1 MYKNSQDEYLF
12 RFEELVVIVFD
23 FFDGKAF
30 LELNTSPTSQQLEQ
44 VIIQAFMINK
54 TDLRPVFYYDMWAV
68 PNVAALFTKLR
79 PLLDEDDIRLIDKV
93 IARFSKI
100 NLDELP
106 HCLVHGDLTKGNVML
121 DKNGNIS
128 IIDFSVTNWAPRI
141 IELILIISN
150 LMFDE
155 NDNRTLQQK
164 VDIVAG
170 IYQKYNTLSSD
181 EIASLYDLSL
191 LSSAMELLGSCWQQK
206 VLGDNSDETLYWQNL
221 GRIGLR
227 RELPLFKE

>member
-1 MYKNSQDEYLF
+1 
-12 RFEELVVIVFD
+12 
-23 FFDGKAF
+23 
-30 LELNTSPTSQQLEQ
+30 
-44 VIIQAFMINK
+44 
-54 TDLRPVFYYDMWAV
+54 
-68 PNVAALFTKLR
+68 
-79 PLLDEDDIRLIDKV
+79 
-93 IARFSKI
+93 
-100 NLDELP
+100 
-106 HCLVHGDLTKGNVML
+106 
-121 DKNGNIS
+121 
-128 IIDFSVTNWAPRI
+128 
-141 IELILIISN
+141 
-150 LMFDE
+150 MFDE

-206 VLGDNSDETLYWQNL
+206 VLGDNSDETLYWQNR